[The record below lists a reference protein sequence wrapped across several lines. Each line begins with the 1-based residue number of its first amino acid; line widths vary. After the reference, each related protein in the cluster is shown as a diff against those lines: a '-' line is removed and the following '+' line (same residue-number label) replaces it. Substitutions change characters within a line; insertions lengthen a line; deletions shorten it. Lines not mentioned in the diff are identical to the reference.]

1 MKYVLKE
8 EINIFLMVH
17 NLEFLEYII
26 IIEFIMIPLKLLR
39 LFRFLSGASR
49 NMTLSACRV
58 WVFVGGKKAT
68 GVRPAGTNPAA
79 TAWRLPAAGDEEK
92 AVPPPTKI
100 ITERSV
106 ATWNGRIRILL

>member
-8 EINIFLMVH
+8 EIKIFLMVH
-17 NLEFLEYII
+17 NLEFLKYII
-26 IIEFIMIPLKLLR
+26 MIEFIMIPLKLLR

-49 NMTLSACRV
+49 NMTLNACRV

-79 TAWRLPAAGDEEK
+79 TA
-92 AVPPPTKI
+92 
-100 ITERSV
+100 
-106 ATWNGRIRILL
+106 